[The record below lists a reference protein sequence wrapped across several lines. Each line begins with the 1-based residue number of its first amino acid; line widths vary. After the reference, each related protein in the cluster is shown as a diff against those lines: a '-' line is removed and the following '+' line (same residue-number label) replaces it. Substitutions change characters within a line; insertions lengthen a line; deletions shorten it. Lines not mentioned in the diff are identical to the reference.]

1 MLPSSFKRAPDLNA
15 AQDSGLS
22 GRRGRHC
29 VLARDAVSNLVA
41 TPATESYARR
51 MDAPTAADVQPA
63 ENEALD
69 RFLTGAITVIPF
81 LALILVGIQA
91 WNHSLRWTDLVVFVV
106 MYFGTGFGIT
116 VGFHRMLTHR
126 SFEAGPGVRAFWSI
140 MGSMAVEGPAISWV
154 ADHRKHHA
162 FTDREGDPHSPH
174 VDHGHGLK
182 GTLKGLF
189 HAHVGWLFIHT
200 QRAAKDRYARDLLDD
215 PIISWV
221 TRTFFLWVV
230 GGLTLPFLMGWALG
244 GTVHA
249 GLTGLLWG
257 GAVRMLVLHHV
268 TYSINSL
275 CHVFGSRRYATED
288 HSRNL
293 AWLAPLAMGENFHN
307 NHHAFPTSARH
318 GLGRWQLDSGAVVI
332 SLMERLGLVWD
343 VKRPSAAQQARKRLP
358 TSQPA

>member
-1 MLPSSFKRAPDLNA
+1 
-15 AQDSGLS
+15 
-22 GRRGRHC
+22 
-29 VLARDAVSNLVA
+29 
-41 TPATESYARR
+41 
-51 MDAPTAADVQPA
+51 MDAPTVDDVQPT

-69 RFLTGAITVIPF
+69 RFLTGAVTVIPF
-81 LALILVGIQA
+81 LALIFVAIQC
-91 WNHSLRWTDLVVFVV
+91 WNRSLRWSDLVVFVV

-126 SFEAGPGVRAFWSI
+126 SFQAGRVVRGFWTI

-174 VDHGHGLK
+174 VDHGHGIK
-182 GTLKGLF
+182 GTLRGLF

-200 QRAAKDRYARDLLDD
+200 QRANKERYAPDLLND
-215 PIISWV
+215 PVISWV
-221 TRTFFLWVV
+221 SKRFFLWVLL
-230 GGLTLPFLMGWALG
+230 GLLIPFLMGWALG

-249 GLTGLLWG
+249 ALTGLLWG

-275 CHVFGSRRYATED
+275 CHVFGSRRYATDD

-293 AWLAPLAMGENFHN
+293 GWLAILAMG
-307 NHHAFPTSARH
+307 
-318 GLGRWQLDSGAVVI
+318 
-332 SLMERLGLVWD
+332 RLLANRDCAHVPIVQD
-343 VKRPSAAQQARKRLP
+343 RTPQVTTMLATVSV
-358 TSQPA
+358 SPATRVR